1 MKWRIWYKLSLLLG
15 LSLGLLGASGS
26 GCGGESLFENLGD
39 DGSRQ
44 AKLEAAQLALDKGEC
59 QKAIDGFTELQTQ
72 EPTNVD
78 LRQDLSA
85 ALMCDAGF
93 NVAGFI
99 KIAADFQANSV
110 TNGTLF
116 KTISDQAVN
125 LVGVNWQTDTA
136 QAEGLLTP
144 YQSDPDVA
152 FSLSIISTIKA
163 TLTILDLIH
172 YANGVVNCSP
182 SCTITQQNADDV
194 MNALNSAYNSLL
206 NAGLVNN
213 AEARAINQI
222 ITNLNNVSNDPI
234 YPVTAQDMKD
244 YLISQG
250 FPNASAITVQ
260 P

>member
-1 MKWRIWYKLSLLLG
+1 M
-15 LSLGLLGASGS
+15 GLLGASGG

-125 LVGVNWQTDTA
+125 LVGSNWQTDTT
-136 QAEGLLTP
+136 QAESLLTP

-152 FSLSIISTIKA
+152 FSLSVISTIKA
-163 TLTILDLIH
+163 TLTILDLIN
-172 YANGVVNCSP
+172 YANGVVSCSP
-182 SCTITQQNADDV
+182 SCTITQQNADDIIS
-194 MNALNSAYNSLL
+194 ALNSAYNSLT
-206 NAGLVNN
+206 NAGLVNSDV
-213 AEARAINQI
+213 AKTVNQI
-222 ITNLNNVSNDPI
+222 RTDIG
-234 YPVTAQDMKD
+234 VTAQDVAN
-244 YLISQG
+244 YLNQQFNTTSIVAG
-250 FPNASAITVQ
+250 
-260 P
+260 